1 MSGFRRPVFDTPPWR
16 LFAILPLV
24 AWADQSCSESSSEE
38 LRQDTQFLQRSLQ
51 LQQETNIATD
61 ALARAKGT
69 ATVSKTKRE
78 GEVQTYFYYVN
89 FHGVDPILAT
99 LLNVMHSSGQN
110 CASCGLHLFSCEEE
124 GLNETECQSRELM
137 PCLKIPW
144 SCTKDS
150 GLLVMEAAIQGKN
163 FTDRVNSSDLSSL
176 KNLWPDR
183 MRYETLMSSAM
194 TFQWLPLLWGPGKRV
209 LITTIL
215 RDPVERLRSVF
226 YSLSPDHSPEN
237 FTDFLIAERDTAY
250 GNMTEPQMARI
261 QAEGIPWRKV
271 IQGCCEYGHYLGNC
285 DVAKAKRVLVSHFD
299 FVGIYE
305 DLPGSLASL
314 AWLYGKSPEGMGT
327 LARDT
332 LLEVPPKKP
341 EKWNK
346 ADLELAKNITAKDRD
361 IYDFATELFK
371 RQSVSMWNNENVW
384 KDQIKKL
391 EKAWNTKWEP
401 E

>member
-1 MSGFRRPVFDTPPWR
+1 MSMSMWR
-16 LFAILPLV
+16 LFAVLALV
-24 AWADQSCSESSSEE
+24 AWADPSCSEGAED
-38 LRQDTQFLQRSLQ
+38 LRADTQFLQRSLQ

-61 ALARAKGT
+61 VTASAKGT
-69 ATVSKTKRE
+69 KAVSKRE
-78 GEVQTYFYYVN
+78 GGVQTSFYYVN

-99 LLNVMHSSGQN
+99 LLNVMHRSSHN

-124 GLNETECQSRELM
+124 GLNETECQFRELM
-137 PCLKIPW
+137 PCLETPW
-144 SCTKDS
+144 SCSKDS
-150 GLLVMEAAIQGKN
+150 GLLVLEAAIQGKN
-163 FTDRVNSSDLSSL
+163 FTDRVNASDLSSL

-194 TFQWLPLLWGPGKRV
+194 AFQWLPPLWGPGKRV

-237 FTDFLIAERDTAY
+237 FTEFLVAERDTAY
-250 GNMTEPQMARI
+250 GNMTEDQKAKI
-261 QAEGIPWRKV
+261 ATEGIPWRKV

-327 LARDT
+327 LARDA

-346 ADLELAKNITAKDRD
+346 KDLELAKNITAKDRE

-371 RQSVSMWNNENVW
+371 RQSVSMWNNEDVW
-384 KDQIKKL
+384 KDQTKKL